1 MNEQDFIERF
11 VLNFLSVNVGKY
23 ANAEVAVEMAYD
35 QAVKSWQSI
44 VALQQ
49 QALQTVSP
57 DDVGHAL
64 LNTFSRR

>member
-11 VLNFLSVNVGKY
+11 VLNYLSMNVNTY
-23 ANAEVAVEMAYD
+23 ANHEIVVEMAYE

-44 VALQQ
+44 LKLQQ
-49 QALQTVSP
+49 SALQTVSP